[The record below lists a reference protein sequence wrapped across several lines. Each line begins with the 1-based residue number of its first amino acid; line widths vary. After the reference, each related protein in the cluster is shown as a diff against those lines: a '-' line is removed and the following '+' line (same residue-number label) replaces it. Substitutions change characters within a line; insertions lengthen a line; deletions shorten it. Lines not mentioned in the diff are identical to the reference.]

1 MSRRLLRPGSEAP
14 AGHGSGASLR
24 PHEHARHCGHGR
36 HGWMMVV
43 CCIPMLAVAI
53 SLVAAGVVSAGF
65 LLVALGCTAMMALMM
80 RGMDHGG
87 HRGPHG

>member
-1 MSRRLLRPGSEAP
+1 
-14 AGHGSGASLR
+14 
-24 PHEHARHCGHGR
+24 
-36 HGWMMVV
+36 MMVV

-53 SLVAAGVVSAGF
+53 GLVAAGVVSAGF

>member
-14 AGHGSGASLR
+14 AGHGSGASHL
-24 PHEHARHCGHGR
+24 PHEHGGHGG

-87 HRGPHG
+87 HGARNG